1 MKSKKIRK
9 IMALIMTGI
18 LISSLGVTKITFAN
32 NKTIT
37 KTRVSVHDP
46 SIIKNGNNYYVFGSH
61 IDAAKSTD
69 LQNWT
74 KFTNGYTTPDN
85 VIFDD
90 LSENL
95 AGSFAWAGENDS
107 DSKGGFAVWAPTVI
121 WNDNYVNDDGSKG
134 AYMMYYCTSSTY
146 KRSAIGYAVSKNIE
160 GPYTYVDTIIYS
172 GFTSV
177 DAYDSNSTKNTNY
190 VNIHID
196 ELIDEGIITVD
207 YIMHR
212 KENGTVRDHGF
223 PFKIFPRD
231 LDLLFPEPKTYEL
244 T

>member
-95 AGSFAWAGENDS
+95 AG
-107 DSKGGFAVWAPTVI
+107 
-121 WNDNYVNDDGSKG
+121 
-134 AYMMYYCTSSTY
+134 
-146 KRSAIGYAVSKNIE
+146 
-160 GPYTYVDTIIYS
+160 
-172 GFTSV
+172 
-177 DAYDSNSTKNTNY
+177 
-190 VNIHID
+190 
-196 ELIDEGIITVD
+196 
-207 YIMHR
+207 
-212 KENGTVRDHGF
+212 
-223 PFKIFPRD
+223 
-231 LDLLFPEPKTYEL
+231 
-244 T
+244 

>member
-1 MKSKKIRK
+1 
-9 IMALIMTGI
+9 MTGI

-95 AGSFAWAGENDS
+95 AGSFAWAGEDDS

-121 WNDNYVNDDGSKG
+121 
-134 AYMMYYCTSSTY
+134 
-146 KRSAIGYAVSKNIE
+146 
-160 GPYTYVDTIIYS
+160 
-172 GFTSV
+172 
-177 DAYDSNSTKNTNY
+177 
-190 VNIHID
+190 
-196 ELIDEGIITVD
+196 
-207 YIMHR
+207 
-212 KENGTVRDHGF
+212 
-223 PFKIFPRD
+223 
-231 LDLLFPEPKTYEL
+231 
-244 T
+244 